1 MWGLLKL
8 AATRYPLPNTHLPNT
23 KISDYPKYQTSRLL
37 NPPTHSG
44 VERVG
49 ENENANY
56 PIPTTKYQYQ
66 LPDTQYPNTLM
77 PNTENIKMPK
87 YLMIQNIK
95 IPGCGRGPVALA
107 DGSKPWPSAQAIAMI
122 PEPWPRHKPN
132 RQRPKANGHMLEA
145 MAQDIRYPGVRVGEA
160 GGPRTAW
167 QGGIEGRKI
176 YAYHYHYHTIPFW
189 D

>member
-1 MWGLLKL
+1 MLELLKL

-23 KISDYPKYQTSRLL
+23 KISDYPKYQNVTLTKLSADPSGVERVE

-107 DGSKPWPSAQAIAMI
+107 DGSKPWPSA
-122 PEPWPRHKPN
+122 
-132 RQRPKANGHMLEA
+132 
-145 MAQDIRYPGVRVGEA
+145 
-160 GGPRTAW
+160 
-167 QGGIEGRKI
+167 
-176 YAYHYHYHTIPFW
+176 
-189 D
+189 

>member
-1 MWGLLKL
+1 M
-8 AATRYPLPNTHLPNT
+8 
-23 KISDYPKYQTSRLL
+23 IIRLSAD
-37 NPPTHSG
+37 PSG

-107 DGSKPWPSAQAIAMI
+107 DGSNSMAMGRGLGHGLGLGDIA
-122 PEPWPRHKPN
+122 W
-132 RQRPKANGHMLEA
+132 GL
-145 MAQDIRYPGVRVGEA
+145 GS
-160 GGPRTAW
+160 
-167 QGGIEGRKI
+167 
-176 YAYHYHYHTIPFW
+176 
-189 D
+189 

>member
-1 MWGLLKL
+1 MTFFQFNQFNNLYSS
-8 AATRYPLPNTHLPNT
+8 ADP
-23 KISDYPKYQTSRLL
+23 
-37 NPPTHSG
+37 SG

-107 DGSKPWPSAQAIAMI
+107 DGSNILGHCLGRSAYM
-122 PEPWPRHKPN
+122 PLP
-132 RQRPKANGHMLEA
+132 
-145 MAQDIRYPGVRVGEA
+145 
-160 GGPRTAW
+160 
-167 QGGIEGRKI
+167 
-176 YAYHYHYHTIPFW
+176 YHTIPYGIKRH
-189 D
+189 